1 MFTFDDLIR
10 LTPQAVQILLRAI
23 EKDKLPVAL
32 KGASEK
38 IREMFFKNM
47 SERAGKILKDDIEAL
62 GPVRLRDVDDAQ
74 SGIVSLAK
82 ELAAQGAL
90 EIAESKD
97 EELVY

>member
-10 LTPQAVQILLRAI
+10 LTPQAVQVLLRAA
-23 EKDKLPVAL
+23 EKDKIPIAL

-38 IREMFFKNM
+38 IRDMFFKNM
-47 SERAGKILKDDIEAL
+47 SDRAGKILKDDIEAL
-62 GPVRLRDVDDAQ
+62 GPVRLRDVDEAQ
-74 SGIVSLAK
+74 SGIVAIAK
-82 ELAAQGAL
+82 ELAAQGQI